1 VIVLEE
7 LEQGI
12 ATLFEVCRN
21 HGVTPVTLGPWR
33 VVRRDTRDATRLK
46 RRDWLGTNGSLGK
59 EIDSGWWQTSVKA
72 LDKARKPDREEP
84 IVSR

>member
-21 HGVTPVTLGPWR
+21 HRVIPVTLGPWR
-33 VVRRDTRDATRLK
+33 VVRRDTRVASRLK
-46 RRDWLGTNGSLGK
+46 RRDWSGTYGSLGK
-59 EIDSGWWQTSVKA
+59 EIDSG
-72 LDKARKPDREEP
+72 L
-84 IVSR
+84 